1 MSVVFTEEQ
10 QRAIASRGKVIVSA
24 SAGSGKTAVMI
35 ERLVTLIVE
44 EGVKLDEV
52 VAVTFTN
59 KAAAQMKEK
68 LRKAILAKLAD
79 PALDERKKQHL
90 KDQLYALPL
99 ADISTFHA
107 FCARLVRTYFYAL
120 GERDGAEE
128 GGEENAGKGESEAVD
143 PAFRIVSPDSAEGEE
158 IAARALDEMFEN
170 AYKENGEA
178 FRALLKAYFR
188 KKKDDKLRAIVKDLH
203 RYARGKTDY
212 REKLERMGGDNFEET
227 VEFLRKSYAAR
238 AEEYAAIA
246 GELSGILSG
255 MPKAKKL
262 LDQITAALKSLAG
275 NDLFAMSRIP
285 LEKLPNTPSA
295 SGAGAETSAALLRLK
310 RLSKGVKELY
320 KELGGISS
328 CEAERARY
336 LDGQTRAAALAALVL
351 AYDKI
356 YCRMMREA
364 GALDY
369 NDLEQCALEILGK
382 EQVQSALHEKYKYL
396 FVDEYQDVNE
406 VQEKLIAALSKIGIR
421 DIFLVGDRKQAIYGF
436 RGSKSEYFLQR
447 EHNPE
452 YTSLVL
458 TANFRSGDAVLREV
472 NEVFSR
478 VMTEQTCGIA
488 YSRAPMRGSERYRGH
503 SGKVI
508 YHRVTASKEEE
519 EETRETRGVYSV
531 AEALPKKSKTDA
543 QAECIAQAVLQE
555 YGSTYYNVD
564 QGAEEPVCYRDIAIL
579 VRKDT
584 KDAER
589 IVAALAAHGI
599 PVSTASKVNLY
610 DFFEAKLIIDWLSYL
625 DNGEQDIPLAAAML
639 SSIGAFTMEELTKIR
654 LRFPAD
660 YAFRAAVKRY
670 ADEKDALGEKVKAFL
685 ALSEK
690 LRLQA
695 KTDTARSVVST
706 LLAMGLE
713 EEIIAC
719 GKGKERLYRIQRLL
733 FDAEGSV
740 NEFLA
745 RLKRTGY
752 RTEYAAGGG
761 GDAVKVMTMHKS
773 KGLEFPVVLLASLD
787 KGFGGRDNDEVSVS
801 DGFSATQNTLLFA
814 PKSYDAEERLVY
826 DTLLR
831 RAIRLNDG
839 QETVKEEF
847 NVLYVAM
854 TRAKYRLH
862 LFYQKEGEALSPTG
876 ATRFI
881 DLFPP
886 ELLQAEEEGAS
897 GTRRDETKR
906 KMRAARADVVLNAPF
921 EYAFRGGEKL
931 PVKSS
936 ATALIQAEE
945 SASER
950 SFPEK
955 ESAEKTSAE
964 KGTAYHKF
972 LEHVA
977 FGKSAEE
984 EILRLKKEGVL
995 SEEEIAL
1002 LDGERLTKILAIP
1015 ALQALEGKR
1024 IWREQPFLLAL
1035 PASKFEN
1042 TTIEDTIL
1050 YQGVID
1056 LFGVDEEGYFLYD
1069 YKFSARGDEDLK
1081 RHYAKQ
1087 MELYKEALAKILK
1100 IETNRIRAA
1109 FINLLSCEAISVEK
1123 TDRIDGN

>member
-52 VAVTFTN
+52 IAVTFTN

-79 PALDERKKQHL
+79 PALDEIKKQHL
-90 KDQLYALPL
+90 KEQLYALPL

-128 GGEENAGKGESEAVD
+128 GGEAVD

-158 IAARALDEMFEN
+158 IAARALDETFEN
-170 AYKENGEA
+170 AYEENSEA

-203 RYARGKTDY
+203 SYARGKTEY
-212 REKLERMGGDNFEET
+212 REKLAKMGGDGFEET
-227 VEFLRKSYAAR
+227 VEFLRGRYLAR
-238 AEEYAAIA
+238 AEEYRAIA

-382 EQVQSALHEKYKYL
+382 EPVKSALREKYKYL

-406 VQEKLIAALSKIGIR
+406 VQETLLARLDEIGVH

-447 EHNPE
+447 EQNPD

-458 TANFRSGDAVLREV
+458 TANFRSGDAVLQEV

-503 SGKVI
+503 GGKVV

-519 EETRETRGVYSV
+519 EEGEGAGETRGVYSV

-543 QAECIAQAVLQE
+543 QAECIAQTVLQE
-555 YGSTYYNVD
+555 YGSKYYNVD
-564 QGAEEPVCYRDIAIL
+564 QGEEEPVRYRDIAIL

-610 DFFEAKLIIDWLSYL
+610 DFFEAKLLIDWLSYL

-639 SSIGAFTMEELTKIR
+639 SSIGAFTMEELTQIR

-670 ADEKDALGEKVKAFL
+670 ATVKDALGEKVKAFL

-752 RTEYAAGGG
+752 RTEYAAGVG

-801 DGFSATQNTLLFA
+801 DGFSALQNTLLFA
-814 PKSYDAEERLVY
+814 PKSYDSKEKLVY

-839 QETVKEEF
+839 RETVKEEF

-897 GTRRDETKR
+897 ETRWDETKQAT
-906 KMRAARADVVLNAPF
+906 RAARADVVLNAPF

-1015 ALQALEGKR
+1015 AMQALEGKR

-1035 PASKFEN
+1035 PANKFEE
-1042 TTIEDTIL
+1042 TEIEDTIL

-1069 YKFSARGDEDLK
+1069 YKFSAREDEDLK

-1109 FINLLSCEAISVEK
+1109 FINLLSCKAIPVKEP
-1123 TDRIDGN
+1123 DRIDGN